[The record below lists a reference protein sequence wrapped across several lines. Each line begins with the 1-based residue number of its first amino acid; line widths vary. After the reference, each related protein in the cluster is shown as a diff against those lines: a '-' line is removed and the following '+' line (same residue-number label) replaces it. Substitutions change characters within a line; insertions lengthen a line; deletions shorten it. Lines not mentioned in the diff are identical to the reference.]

1 MGRIRVLIVDD
12 SVVIRKI
19 LTNVLSEDPELE
31 IVGVAA
37 NGKIALQKI
46 PQVNPDLIT
55 LDIEMPILDGLETLK
70 EIRKDYPR
78 LPVIMFSTLT
88 ERGAEATLDALT
100 LGASDYVTKPANV
113 GKVSESAERLRM
125 ELVPKIKALV
135 PKFETAVERP
145 GPSAPVVRAKSG
157 PLQPRPAGPQRVDIV
172 AIGISTGGPNA
183 LAELLP
189 ALRKDFPVPVVIV
202 QHMPPVFTLNLAKRL
217 DAKSAVTVQEGVEGG
232 KLEPGK
238 VWIAPGSFHMKLRR
252 VGAGVELTI
261 NEDPPENSCRP
272 AVDVLFRSVAEI
284 YGAHSLA
291 VVMTGMGYD
300 GHLGGEEIRERGG
313 TVLAQDEESSV
324 VWGMPG
330 IVVTSGLSDGV
341 FSLDDLPAAITRR
354 VMRGRR
360 DRMGVSKEEVS
371 A

>member
-55 LDIEMPILDGLETLK
+55 LDIEMPELNGLETLK
-70 EIRKDYPR
+70 EIRKDYPK

-113 GKVSESAERLRM
+113 GKVSESTERLRM

-135 PKFETAVERP
+135 PKFETALKLPKRATP
-145 GPSAPVVRAKSG
+145 DLRAKVG
-157 PLQPRPAGPQRVDIV
+157 PFQPRPSGPQRVDIV

-189 ALRKDFPVPVVIV
+189 ALRGDFPVPIVIV

-217 DAKSAVTVQEGVEGG
+217 DAKSANTVREGVEGG
-232 KLEPGK
+232 KLEPGRI
-238 VWIAPGSFHMKLRR
+238 WIAPGGFHMKLRR
-252 VGAGVELTI
+252 VGTEVELTI

-300 GHLGGEEIRERGG
+300 GHLGGEEIYERGG

-330 IVVTSGLSDGV
+330 IVVMSGLSDDV
-341 FSLDDLPAAITRR
+341 LSLDDLPAAIMRR
-354 VMRGRR
+354 VMQGRR
-360 DRMGVSKEEVS
+360 DRMGVSKEEVR